1 MGHAGD
7 ILERTYNFALR
18 IVVLA
23 RHLPDSA
30 ECRVLVRQLV
40 RSGTSVGANIE
51 EATAGYSREEF
62 IYKMNIALKE
72 ARETHYWLRLIRD
85 AKYLPHNRFDAIIQ
99 EAYELS
105 RILGS
110 IVSKSRG
117 KTKN

>member
-1 MGHAGD
+1 MAHAGD

-18 IVVLA
+18 IVGLA

-30 ECRVLVRQLV
+30 ECRVLIRQLV

-51 EATAGYSREEF
+51 EATAGYSREDF

-72 ARETHYWLRLIRD
+72 AREAHYWLRLIRD
-85 AKYLPHNRFDAIIQ
+85 AKYLPRERFNSIIQ
-99 EAYELS
+99 EADELS

-110 IVSKSRG
+110 IVSKSR
-117 KTKN
+117 KTSKK